1 MTLPHGLF
9 VDMDGTLVDSE
20 SRWLIAETAL
30 MTELGGV
37 WTREDQVACVGGPL
51 DRLIRYMVAKIGA
64 DEREIP
70 DLSQRLL
77 VHVER
82 AFRQEP
88 LTWHLPVVDLLGQAH
103 ESRIPAVLVTASDRP
118 LVDIVLEQLHA
129 LVDFTPFVDVVA
141 GGDAMRGK
149 PNPDPYL
156 LAADRIAIDPR
167 DALALEDSPTG
178 VRAAIAAG
186 CAVVAVPHLTPVGLA
201 GAVEPGSLADH
212 DLVTLWSLARDHRLE
227 NGHAG
232 SAPRRPQ

>member
-103 ESRIPAVLVTASDRP
+103 ESRVPAVLVTASDRP

>member
-88 LTWHLPVVDLLGQAH
+88 LTWHLPVVDLLWQAH
-103 ESRIPAVLVTASDRP
+103 ASRVPAVLVTASDRP

-129 LVDFTPFVDVVA
+129 LVEFTPFADVVA